1 MPEQNIA
8 AQMEMDLNALRVLHR
23 VVVDAHD
30 RWSGGDPEEQ
40 NLLASMRQQLYAALM
55 ENLFQS
61 GEI

>member
-1 MPEQNIA
+1 
-8 AQMEMDLNALRVLHR
+8 MEMDLNALRVLHR

-40 NLLASMRQQLYAALM
+40 NLLAAMRQQLYAALM

>member
-1 MPEQNIA
+1 MPEHDIA
-8 AQMEMDLNALRVLHR
+8 AHMEMDLNALRVLHR

-40 NLLASMRQQLYAALM
+40 NLLASMRHQLYAALM
-55 ENLFQS
+55 DNLLES